1 MSDNIHINLLEEPN
15 QSTTTVNASQSSK
28 MMMMSDQ
35 LNYIIDK
42 SENSSFKESNEDVN
56 QSIPPLPIVSQKDN
70 SKDMMLKDKLIDNN
84 NQNGEGNKGE
94 EYNDIV
100 ISNPF
105 LLTDQDLLENKLKS
119 ESNKEDIKEIKNTL
133 YEPII
138 DTIVSIII
146 VTMCH

>member
-42 SENSSFKESNEDVN
+42 SENSSFQESNEDVN
-56 QSIPPLPIVSQKDN
+56 QSIPPLPIVSQKDD
-70 SKDMMLKDKLIDNN
+70 KDMMLKDKLIDNN
-84 NQNGEGNKGE
+84 NQNGEGHKGE

-105 LLTDQDLLENKLKS
+105 LLTNQDLLENKLKS

>member
-42 SENSSFKESNEDVN
+42 SENSSFQESNEDVN
-56 QSIPPLPIVSQKDN
+56 QSIPPLPIVSQKDD
-70 SKDMMLKDKLIDNN
+70 KDMMLKDKLIDNN
-84 NQNGEGNKGE
+84 NQNGEGQKGE

-105 LLTDQDLLENKLKS
+105 LLTNQDLLENKLKS